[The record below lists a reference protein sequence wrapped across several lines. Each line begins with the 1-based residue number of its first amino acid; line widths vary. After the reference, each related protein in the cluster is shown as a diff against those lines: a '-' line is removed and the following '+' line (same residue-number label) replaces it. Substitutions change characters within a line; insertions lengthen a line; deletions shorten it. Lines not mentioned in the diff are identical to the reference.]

1 MCEHRFPENQNVL
14 KKDTRFFWPC
24 PRVQQTSLSDIHR
37 VQHKAL
43 FFTSAF
49 TSDLMVNN
57 DFRNRKR
64 SISPIPS
71 REHRLPENKR
81 PQKKIK
87 TVTMDKTL

>member
-37 VQHKAL
+37 VQHKA
-43 FFTSAF
+43 FF
-49 TSDLMVNN
+49 LYIGLY
-57 DFRNRKR
+57 FRPNCEQRLPK
-64 SISPIPS
+64 STISPKPS
-71 REHRLPENKR
+71 CEHRLPENKR